1 MKTLERDHGWTI
13 TLAVNDTLTM
23 TFRGALQL
31 SFRPGAFRTN
41 DTEEDVAYSGN
52 APIRLTYIAD
62 SHEHYPQLL
71 STEKR
76 FFLQFMRAQLQSLQ
90 QSQVLVK
97 DLLHFISSSWQRA
110 CQVAEE
116 ARVLGVHFRTEPAI
130 LSDENMAIN
139 SSVLLRATKTK
150 LNIAFEVGI
159 QSKEGVL
166 GLDVTIK
173 SSARVVYGEPLN
185 GKKMGDFLEQK
196 LAARQNGLGE
206 GTRWAQVV
214 GELEERLIIRG
225 RK

>member
-13 TLAVNDTLTM
+13 ASAVDDTLTM

-31 SFRPGAFRTN
+31 YFSPGVFRTN
-41 DTEEDVAYSGN
+41 DAHEDVADSDN

-62 SHEHYPQLL
+62 SHEHHPQPL

-90 QSQVLVK
+90 QSHVLVK

-116 ARVLGVHFRTEPAI
+116 ARMLGVHFRTEPAI

-150 LNIAFEVGI
+150 VNIAFEVGI
-159 QSKEGVL
+159 RGGAGVT
-166 GLDVTIK
+166 GLDVTVK
-173 SSARVVYGEPLN
+173 PSARVVYGEPLN

-196 LAARQNGLGE
+196 LGARRDGHGE
-206 GTRWAQVV
+206 GTRWVQVV
-214 GELEERLIIRG
+214 GELEERLIARR